1 MNIGYNYWVNEFAN
15 YEKDLKQSRENDY
28 NQGYYEINHSIIF
41 NKNKNLKSIE
51 LKIDELFSNQK
62 LAILQSQ
69 EPEQIIDFFYEKEKE
84 CTFHIEDYF
93 NEDQNLLNFL
103 SEKLLYIFYHNPYI
117 CEKTQEIYFRLD
129 EIDIHKISS
138 EDSFYKE
145 LKKVFN
151 NHVLPF
157 FLIQPYLDKLNFLL
171 LNTENSLKIST
182 DQIKNYSDFKLLNE
196 IYNNIRCGREKPFEN
211 IFCKS
216 EIYHLFII
224 VNYEK
229 VIKPYFKNILHK
241 FLIPNLEKVEKMNV
255 DLYYGCSNK
264 DDIIKEEQNYFVK
277 IDEYIKKNKDL
288 IKIMVSLYI
297 RLIHEFEYNESN
309 SNKCGNIDNVY
320 INVLLKNFIIYL
332 DRHYYEKLLYENL
345 FNLLKELYK
354 LDIGYLM
361 EQNKFSDTLKDYSFK
376 EIDEILMQNEKRRKD
391 YKNIK
396 DELSNNQHKK
406 ENFMKTYWKKGW
418 KLLGYDNTDEINKF
432 IKHLS
437 LKKLSSIKSNTITIL
452 IDGFRTQL
460 REPYKQWEKLINALK
475 SDTIFYF
482 YRWPSGNFGYNMI
495 NHFSNTKE
503 RAKFSGKLLAHILE
517 SNQFLKGYQI
527 NLIGFSLGNQVIK
540 YCLYELNR
548 IKSKFTFKNVI
559 LIAAAIQLK
568 EEATIKEIIENM
580 IADKFINCY
589 SKKDYVL
596 NNFYIPATGQ
606 EYPVGLNELII
617 KNNENINLVN
627 NYEFQSGHLDYNY
640 EEVVKKICEK
650 YNDI

>member
-1 MNIGYNYWVNEFAN
+1 
-15 YEKDLKQSRENDY
+15 
-28 NQGYYEINHSIIF
+28 
-41 NKNKNLKSIE
+41 
-51 LKIDELFSNQK
+51 
-62 LAILQSQ
+62 
-69 EPEQIIDFFYEKEKE
+69 
-84 CTFHIEDYF
+84 
-93 NEDQNLLNFL
+93 
-103 SEKLLYIFYHNPYI
+103 
-117 CEKTQEIYFRLD
+117 
-129 EIDIHKISS
+129 
-138 EDSFYKE
+138 
-145 LKKVFN
+145 
-151 NHVLPF
+151 
-157 FLIQPYLDKLNFLL
+157 
-171 LNTENSLKIST
+171 
-182 DQIKNYSDFKLLNE
+182 
-196 IYNNIRCGREKPFEN
+196 
-211 IFCKS
+211 
-216 EIYHLFII
+216 
-224 VNYEK
+224 
-229 VIKPYFKNILHK
+229 
-241 FLIPNLEKVEKMNV
+241 
-255 DLYYGCSNK
+255 
-264 DDIIKEEQNYFVK
+264 
-277 IDEYIKKNKDL
+277 
-288 IKIMVSLYI
+288 
-297 RLIHEFEYNESN
+297 
-309 SNKCGNIDNVY
+309 
-320 INVLLKNFIIYL
+320 
-332 DRHYYEKLLYENL
+332 
-345 FNLLKELYK
+345 
-354 LDIGYLM
+354 M

-640 EEVVKKICEK
+640 EEVVKKIC
-650 YNDI
+650 